1 MLLIADWP
9 ITSYNEDGMKAL
21 HLRSE
26 EGGVGMRLDGMYSDV
41 ESAKLAVVRLTGQG
55 YIQEDLTVVVN
66 LENQEKVA
74 SKFDVELAVSEREI
88 KKKTSVM
95 DFIKQ
100 VMSLDENYV
109 RGEGTS
115 FKLPSRDHKD
125 VMKGKIG
132 VYINTDAEN
141 PVKRILDSL
150 KS

>member
-1 MLLIADWP
+1 
-9 ITSYNEDGMKAL
+9 
-21 HLRSE
+21 
-26 EGGVGMRLDGMYSDV
+26 
-41 ESAKLAVVRLTGQG
+41 
-55 YIQEDLTVVVN
+55 
-66 LENQEKVA
+66 
-74 SKFDVELAVSEREI
+74 
-88 KKKTSVM
+88 M